1 MDCEAIL
8 QFPNPRHQI
17 LDTGLPLLYIIFL
30 GVGSFSRHGGISVNI
45 LLIFTLNYPTYTRP
59 SGAFTLSMSGKCHPE
74 SSRDNNTVDSVLEM
88 YLLDVATCYI
98 ATVWVTSSPGSDTDR
113 QIGGRGHQSGGDR
126 GGAAEPGPLRPISI
140 YKSSIMR

>member
-1 MDCEAIL
+1 MLSKGVVLSAMVNMPVDLRWTVKPSCS
-8 QFPNPRHQI
+8 FPIQYAKHQI
-17 LDTGLPLLYIIFL
+17 LDTGLPLLYIIYL
-30 GVGSFSRHGGISVNI
+30 EVGSFSRHGGISVNI

-98 ATVWVTSSPGSDTDR
+98 ATVGVASSPG
-113 QIGGRGHQSGGDR
+113 
-126 GGAAEPGPLRPISI
+126 
-140 YKSSIMR
+140 